1 MSIELAYWLTSAVCV
16 SDEVSSVGPPESRF
30 NPRSAGP
37 GSVGAGHPST
47 PYWAAVASPAEA
59 QPGVSTGLPSTEPTA
74 ASAFP
79 LTIRLHDEPVE
90 LFVELFVDPPQLA
103 QSTATQE
110 AISQTCAFFILRQ
123 SEQQ

>member
-1 MSIELAYWLTSAVCV
+1 
-16 SDEVSSVGPPESRF
+16 
-30 NPRSAGP
+30 
-37 GSVGAGHPST
+37 
-47 PYWAAVASPAEA
+47 
-59 QPGVSTGLPSTEPTA
+59 
-74 ASAFP
+74 
-79 LTIRLHDEPVE
+79 LHDEPVE